1 MLTTADLGVGLGKG
15 MYAGGVRAWEP
26 VNLNDASGDSYN
38 GEGCL
43 VMVVVVVVREID
55 REGRKR
61 ETESAPDRCFTTIGK
76 TFRLW

>member
-1 MLTTADLGVGLGKG
+1 MPTTLDLGVGLGKG

-43 VMVVVVVVREID
+43 VVVVMMAVVVVRE
-55 REGRKR
+55 REGW
-61 ETESAPDRCFTTIGK
+61 I
-76 TFRLW
+76 